1 MKEIKI
7 KEPYLAKRKILV
19 FGTNS
24 KWLKTLNQYILDI
37 TYYEETS
44 KSDYSAKVRDADVIW
59 YHPKIKKH
67 ANQDKLLKLVR
78 KYKKNLKYFNFKGPK
93 ECANEIILYEE
104 EGKYSSRYSALNE
117 VSIQNHTMLQ

>member
-1 MKEIKI
+1 MKEVKN
-7 KEPYLAKRKILV
+7 EFPYLSKRNILV
-19 FGTNS
+19 FGTNN
-24 KWLKTLNQYILDI
+24 KWLKSLNTYVLDI
-37 TYYEETS
+37 TYFEETS
-44 KSDYSAKVRDADVIW
+44 KSDYSNKVKKADVIW

-104 EGKYSSRYSALNE
+104 EGKYLSRYY
-117 VSIQNHTMLQ
+117 